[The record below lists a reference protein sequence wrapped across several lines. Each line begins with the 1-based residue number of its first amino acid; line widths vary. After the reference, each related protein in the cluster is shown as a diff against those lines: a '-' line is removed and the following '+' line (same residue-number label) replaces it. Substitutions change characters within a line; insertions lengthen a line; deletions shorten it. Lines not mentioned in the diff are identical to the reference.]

1 MPGLVDTHIHAPQY
15 KITGTGYDKTLLD
28 WLDTYTI
35 PTEITFE
42 DVEVARKIYPTVVVS
57 VHLKNILFH
66 YFDEQC
72 RVSAEGK

>member
-57 VHLKNILFH
+57 VHVKKLLFH
-66 YFDEQC
+66 YVDGQC

>member
-15 KITGTGYDKTLLD
+15 KFTGTGYDKTLLD

-35 PTEITFE
+35 PNQITFE

-57 VHLKNILFH
+57 VHIKILVPL
-66 YFDEQC
+66 Y
-72 RVSAEGK
+72 